1 MAGLNYGQGGIPGI
15 SMGTTPAGNSGG
27 PQWLN
32 DLATIVEGSADIFRQ
47 VKGLPPRYNTPLNRP
62 NMAGQ
67 NFGRYID
74 AMIARRL
81 EEQKKREEKAVT
93 GGLSEEVETPVDT
106 TSNAGS
112 DFLLK
117 ISPEIL
123 TKIFTSPDVF
133 LQTEAIPDF
142 RTTSSK

>member
-15 SMGTTPAGNSGG
+15 STGTTPAGNSGG

-81 EEQKKREEKAVT
+81 EEQKKREEEAVT

-123 TKIFTSPDVF
+123 TKIFTNPDVF

>member
-1 MAGLNYGQGGIPGI
+1 
-15 SMGTTPAGNSGG
+15 
-27 PQWLN
+27 
-32 DLATIVEGSADIFRQ
+32 
-47 VKGLPPRYNTPLNRP
+47 
-62 NMAGQ
+62 MAGQ

-123 TKIFTSPDVF
+123 TKIFTHPDVF

>member
-1 MAGLNYGQGGIPGI
+1 
-15 SMGTTPAGNSGG
+15 MGTTPAGNSGG

-62 NMAGQ
+62 NMAGE

-81 EEQKKREEKAVT
+81 EEQKKREEEAVT